1 MKLETWWTRP
11 AIALVLWILTFAL
24 VVVAQEDVG
33 IARDE
38 TVYMGHGSKYAR
50 WWLDAIE
57 GKKGTISEKG
67 ITASWGGRGLTD
79 NNREHPPLMK
89 TAFGMS
95 ELVLHDKLGIASEV
109 TAYRVPTAAMFAWLV
124 VVVFFWAAAVWG
136 TATGEGADQCQ

>member
-1 MKLETWWTRP
+1 MTIATQPTGSTMADDDPAKWRRGWWVRP
-11 AIALVLWILTFAL
+11 AIAFALWIATFAL

-57 GKKGTISEKG
+57 FKKGTISEKG

-95 ELVLHDKLGIASEV
+95 ELVLHDKLGI
-109 TAYRVPTAAMFAWLV
+109 T
-124 VVVFFWAAAVWG
+124 
-136 TATGEGADQCQ
+136 